1 MKKAC
6 LLKMKDLPADEEMI
20 RLAKKEKKEKPSHV
34 FYRIPAQYEY
44 GEFIKARVIEGILK
58 VSVYFTEYLKFHGT
72 EPVYNIFIDKEEED
86 FITYDFLYQKWSRA
100 KIDRLEWPQYT
111 FSRKT
116 FCTDETLE
124 CIQNYLGKY
133 DDDPY
138 DVVRTYQE
146 ELREK
151 QLLRKHKTIMDKW
164 EERMKQIPPLPK
176 DWEQWL
182 YKVGITHHY
191 IFYHYERKGV
201 NEGYCTYCK
210 KMVPVI
216 SPKHNQN
223 GRCKCCGHKIQ
234 FKSVKKAYT
243 VTNEESIYL
252 IQRCNEGVVVREFRA
267 KVIYPQEYYKTPF
280 RSYIEQRRIIYDNK
294 LNGTEFYFGTYK
306 CRHKDIW
313 IEGKLKSKEFF
324 GYVDEEPFYKGK
336 IYGKTIPSLSKK
348 ELQYTGLR

>member
-44 GEFIKARVIEGILK
+44 GKFIKACVIEGILK

-133 DDDPY
+133 DDDP
-138 DVVRTYQE
+138 
-146 ELREK
+146 
-151 QLLRKHKTIMDKW
+151 
-164 EERMKQIPPLPK
+164 
-176 DWEQWL
+176 
-182 YKVGITHHY
+182 
-191 IFYHYERKGV
+191 
-201 NEGYCTYCK
+201 
-210 KMVPVI
+210 
-216 SPKHNQN
+216 
-223 GRCKCCGHKIQ
+223 
-234 FKSVKKAYT
+234 
-243 VTNEESIYL
+243 
-252 IQRCNEGVVVREFRA
+252 
-267 KVIYPQEYYKTPF
+267 
-280 RSYIEQRRIIYDNK
+280 
-294 LNGTEFYFGTYK
+294 
-306 CRHKDIW
+306 
-313 IEGKLKSKEFF
+313 
-324 GYVDEEPFYKGK
+324 
-336 IYGKTIPSLSKK
+336 
-348 ELQYTGLR
+348 